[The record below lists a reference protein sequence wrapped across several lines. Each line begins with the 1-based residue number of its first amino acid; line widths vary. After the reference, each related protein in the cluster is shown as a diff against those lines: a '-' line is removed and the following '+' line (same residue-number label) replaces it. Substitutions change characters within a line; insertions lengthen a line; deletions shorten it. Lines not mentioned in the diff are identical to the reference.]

1 MIKKFLLCFFSI
13 HSLSFAEV
21 ALSGLVVDYESGVP
35 LRDANVRVVGTKL
48 GDATDISGSFIIDI
62 LDPGSYEIVV
72 SVIGFEE
79 ASQTV
84 SIREGQSKKIRFEL
98 RSKIL
103 ELDPVLILKER
114 SSVVGFGPKFLRI
127 PGSTSVVTSR
137 DLAKYNDTD
146 INRIITRIPGVYVQE
161 EDGFGLR
168 PNIGMRGTG
177 VERSSKINLMEDGI
191 PIAPAPYS
199 SPAAY
204 YSPTAGRMESFEV
217 RKGSSQI
224 KYGPQ
229 STGGALNYIS
239 TSIPRDFRVKANL
252 FGGQFNTYKAHV
264 NIGSS
269 GETFGY
275 LLETFIDQTTGF
287 KNLDHA
293 GQNTGYSKADY
304 LSKFRFNTPKSF
316 TIPAAIELKYG
327 ITDELSNETYLGL
340 SRSDFSID
348 PLRRYAASGIDE
360 MDADHAQTVLTGVV
374 KPLANVDLTFAYY
387 KNEFNRNWYKLSK
400 VGGVSIGSILSSDNN
415 HPAYALLSAED
426 TSDDVFQIKANN
438 RMYKSTGFQLVAN
451 SRFSLLNSYHNLMVG
466 YRDHS
471 DEMDRFQKVD
481 KYAMRSKELVLT
493 TIGIWG
499 TGSKNNRFYYADAIS
514 YFIEDEVEA
523 GPFKI
528 TVGVRAEDISVQR
541 KEWKGDVSDEG
552 GSWNDPNRELTPSV
566 KTKKLDV
573 IVPGIG
579 MVYKLNPSLSLIS
592 GIHKGFS
599 PPGPGVDEEDDV
611 KPEESVNLELGF
623 RYRVGLTE
631 IVSTIFNNLYQNLLG
646 DDTQYAGSGSYDQFN
661 AGQVNINGLELA
673 ASHIIPIGL
682 KFMPLHLSYT
692 FTSTEF
698 LNSFESN
705 FEAWG
710 TVMAG
715 DEMPYVPKHQLFSEA
730 GLEDRAWSSYI
741 RFRLIDAM
749 RTVAGS
755 GGIDSDF
762 STDVVVLFDFSAEI
776 SISSTSRLFFNMNN
790 IFNNHYVA
798 AARPAGVRPT
808 MPRNIVAGVKIIL

>member
-1 MIKKFLLCFFSI
+1 MVKKILLCFFSI
-13 HSLSFAEV
+13 YSLSFAEV
-21 ALSGLVVDYESGVP
+21 TLEGIVVDYESGIP
-35 LRDANVRVVGTKL
+35 LRDANVHILGTKL
-48 GDATDISGSFIIDI
+48 GDATDLSGSFSIDI
-62 LDPGSYEIVV
+62 SDPGSYEIVV

-79 ASQTV
+79 ASQIV
-84 SIREGQSKKIRFEL
+84 EIQEGQSKKVRFEL
-98 RSKIL
+98 KARIL
-103 ELDPVLILKER
+103 ELDPVLVLKER

-127 PGSTSVVTSR
+127 PGSASVVTSR

-177 VERSSKINLMEDGI
+177 IERSSKINLMEDGI

-293 GQNTGYSKADY
+293 VQNTGFSKADY

-316 TIPAAIELKYG
+316 TIPAAIELKYS

-360 MDADHAQTVLTGVV
+360 MDADHAQTVLTSVV

-415 HPAYALLSAED
+415 HPAYALLRAED

-471 DEMDRFQKVD
+471 DQMDRFQKVD

-493 TIGIWG
+493 TTGIWG

-523 GPFKI
+523 GPFII
-528 TVGVRAEDISVQR
+528 TVGVRAEDISIER
-541 KEWKGDVSDEG
+541 KEWKGDISGEG

-611 KPEESVNLELGF
+611 KPEKSVNLELGF

-631 IVSTIFNNLYQNLLG
+631 IISTIFNNQYQNLLG

-673 ASHIIPIGL
+673 ASHIIPIGQ
-682 KFMPLHLSYT
+682 KFMPLHLS
-692 FTSTEF
+692 STEF
-698 LNSFESN
+698 LNSFESD

-715 DEMPYVPKHQLFSEA
+715 DELPYVPKHQLFSEA

-776 SISSTSRLFFNMNN
+776 SISSTSRLFFKMNN
-790 IFNNHYVA
+790 IFNNHPVA

-808 MPRNIVAGVKIIL
+808 MPRNIMAGVKIIL